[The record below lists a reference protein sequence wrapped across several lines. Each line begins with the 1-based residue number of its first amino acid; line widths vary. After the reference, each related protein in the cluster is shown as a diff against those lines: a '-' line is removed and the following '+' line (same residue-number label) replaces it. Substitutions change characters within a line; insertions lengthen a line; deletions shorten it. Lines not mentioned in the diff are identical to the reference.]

1 MIISLKMF
9 QWINSASCHGIKARK
24 VFLKRCKDARN
35 AEALYRKGMINYFSR
50 RKIKSGQRYLK
61 KAVEKGHV
69 EAIYTYGIILICLGG
84 ELRKQGLQVVSS
96 LNLTSS
102 SKRSFKIASCRSKT
116 EKFLRCMWVYVSL
129 AEPKEYSFN
138 NFKVV
143 GCNCEHD
150 ITPRRNCFEFRR
162 PGLESKQQPI

>member
-1 MIISLKMF
+1 
-9 QWINSASCHGIKARK
+9 
-24 VFLKRCKDARN
+24 
-35 AEALYRKGMINYFSR
+35 MINYFSR

-84 ELRKQGLQVVSS
+84 EPRKQGLQVVSS

-102 SKRSFKIASCRSKT
+102 SKKSFRIVSCRSKT
-116 EKFLRCMWVYVSL
+116 EKFLSCMWVYVSL

-138 NFKVV
+138 NSKVV

-150 ITPRRNCFEFRR
+150 ITQRRNRLSSKSQAWEASNNLFDNLPYCDSCFWDREAALFCNMLRQE
-162 PGLESKQQPI
+162 LVN